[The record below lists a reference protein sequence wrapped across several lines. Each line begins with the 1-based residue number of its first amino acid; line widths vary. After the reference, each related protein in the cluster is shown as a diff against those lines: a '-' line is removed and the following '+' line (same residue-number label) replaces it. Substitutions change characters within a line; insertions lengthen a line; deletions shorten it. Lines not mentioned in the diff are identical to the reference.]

1 MCSYASMLQTIDTT
15 KDSFSNRM
23 MARNILQFR
32 LYSSC
37 KKKKNKPSIVKELEC
52 DFNYR
57 SVLWLSNRNI
67 WNFSSCYNFHSWVLC
82 AELCFVS
89 TTTLQGNTH
98 WLSKS
103 HLLKVWDIL
112 SHVINT
118 ALSHTCLMYWLSFKT
133 DHDRLLAILAKY
145 ILSREIFL
153 DIWLTINLRGKKI
166 CCAYLDCQPTWMKR
180 IILPA
185 SNFK

>member
-1 MCSYASMLQTIDTT
+1 MLQSSLSCHFSVQFLHLVISITDKCTVTIESQYL
-15 KDSFSNRM
+15 KF
-23 MARNILQFR
+23 F
-32 LYSSC
+32 
-37 KKKKNKPSIVKELEC
+37 K
-52 DFNYR
+52 
-57 SVLWLSNRNI
+57 
-67 WNFSSCYNFHSWVLC
+67 CYNSHSWVLC

-112 SHVINT
+112 SHVINI
-118 ALSHTCLMYWLSFKT
+118 ALLHTCLMYWLSFKT

-145 ILSREIFL
+145 ILSREIFF

-166 CCAYLDCQPTWMKR
+166 SCAYLDCQPTWLKR

-185 SNFK
+185 SNFE

>member
-1 MCSYASMLQTIDTT
+1 MLQASLSCHFSVQFLHLVISITDKCTVTIESQYL
-15 KDSFSNRM
+15 KFFVM
-23 MARNILQFR
+23 LQ
-32 LYSSC
+32 LPLMS
-37 KKKKNKPSIVKELEC
+37 
-52 DFNYR
+52 
-57 SVLWLSNRNI
+57 
-67 WNFSSCYNFHSWVLC
+67 
-82 AELCFVS
+82 FVS

-118 ALSHTCLMYWLSFKT
+118 ALLHTCLMYWLSFKT

-145 ILSREIFL
+145 ILSREIFF
-153 DIWLTINLRGKKI
+153 DIWLTINLRGKKM